1 MEESEGAQNEDNFL
15 ASNSMI
21 LYTWNVLNPA
31 FAAMTWLDFADKKTG
46 AALAKKD
53 QARTPER
60 QAAILAVLRK
70 WLATPAVVCLQEVWS
85 SLREAL
91 QKEYGKNAAFTTDND
106 DCRATIVKGLTIVR
120 ATTHK
125 FPFDPPKSALIA
137 TILMGRR
144 RVRVLNLHLHWKWN
158 DAEAIFKHLY
168 KLPTFDVI
176 AGDCNK
182 RVDEVSLPG
191 MPARLKGVT
200 GVHPTDGVLAAID
213 QVRVGPNVTL
223 KGATIVD
230 NLIYDFKRV
239 LQKGFRDTDLS
250 DHAPVKATIMFPM
263 SFTER
268 TFRKNLKTKKV

>member
-1 MEESEGAQNEDNFL
+1 
-15 ASNSMI
+15 MI

-53 QARTPER
+53 QTRTPER
-60 QAAILAVLRK
+60 QEAILAVLRK
-70 WLATPAVVCLQEVWS
+70 WLATPAVVCLQEVWP

-91 QKEYGKNAAFTTDND
+91 QKEYGKNAAFTTDNPE
-106 DCRATIVKGLTIVR
+106 DCRGILVRGMPIVR
-120 ATTHK
+120 ATTHQ

-144 RVRVLNLHLHWKWN
+144 RVLVLNIHLHWKWN

-182 RVDEVSLPG
+182 RIDEVSLPG
-191 MPARLKGVT
+191 RPARLKGVT

-230 NLIYDFKRV
+230 NLIYDFKAIV
-239 LQKGFRDTDLS
+239 KKGFTAKDLS
-250 DHAPVKATIMFPM
+250 DHAPVKAAIMFPM

-268 TFRKNLKTKKV
+268 TFRKNLKKTKKV

>member
-1 MEESEGAQNEDNFL
+1 
-15 ASNSMI
+15 MI

-60 QAAILAVLRK
+60 EAAILAVLRK
-70 WLATPAVVCLQEVWS
+70 WLATPAVVCLQEVWP

-91 QKEYGKNAAFTTDND
+91 QKEYGKNAAFTTDNPD
-106 DCRATIVKGLTIVR
+106 DCRGILVRGMSIFR
-120 ATTHK
+120 ATTHQ

-137 TILMGRR
+137 TVLMGRR
-144 RVRVLNLHLHWKWN
+144 RVRILVVHLHWKWS
-158 DAEAIFKHLY
+158 DAEAIFKHVY

-182 RVDEVSLPG
+182 RVDETRLPG
-191 MPARLKGVT
+191 TPARLKGVT
-200 GVHPTDGVLAAID
+200 GIHPTDGGLAAID
-213 QVRVGPNVTL
+213 QVRAGPNVSL
-223 KGATIVD
+223 KGAAILP
-230 NLIYDFKRV
+230 NFIYDFKRV
-239 LQKGFRDTDLS
+239 LQKGFRDSDLS
-250 DHAPVKATIMFPM
+250 DHAPVKASLMFPM

-268 TFRKNLKTKKV
+268 MARQNLKKTRKV